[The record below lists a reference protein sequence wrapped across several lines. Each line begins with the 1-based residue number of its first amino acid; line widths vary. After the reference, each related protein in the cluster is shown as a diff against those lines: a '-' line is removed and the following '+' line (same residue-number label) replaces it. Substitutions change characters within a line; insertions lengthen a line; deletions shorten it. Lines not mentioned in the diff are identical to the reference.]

1 MTLAAPATAAPPPIG
16 ASFGP
21 RLRRHLA
28 ALFRLAAPV
37 MLSRAGILL
46 LSIADFAMAGR
57 VSVAALNGIS
67 LGFSVFIPIMVAGVG
82 LTLGVVSAASRQFG
96 AGDADAAARTW
107 ARGMHLAVALGLVG
121 WLICAQG
128 GAMLAAFGQ
137 APALAVSGGASA
149 VALAPGVLGQMV
161 FMVCAFYLES
171 SGRAMPALAAMA
183 AGNLLNLALNAALI
197 PSMGGEGAAWAS
209 SAVRIVMALALIGW
223 VLRDAPVRALG
234 REAFRLWGPGGWAAG
249 AEIRA
254 IGLAGGAAGFFE
266 TAAFA
271 SLIQAAGLVGPGA
284 LAAYSIAHSTEA
296 LVFMTA
302 LGLATAA
309 GVQVGA
315 HMGAGRR
322 AEAAFAGWTG
332 LGAAMTMTGAI
343 GVVIVAFPEAAAGL
357 YTDDPAVIARV
368 SAALGIVAVSLVFD
382 AGQAVMGQCVRAL
395 GDTWVGALLF
405 FIAFFGVMAPLGWAL
420 ALLTP
425 LAEKG
430 LFLATAAGCLTA
442 VVLMAWRFARL
453 TARPERAA

>member
-1 MTLAAPATAAPPPIG
+1 
-16 ASFGP
+16 
-21 RLRRHLA
+21 
-28 ALFRLAAPV
+28 
-37 MLSRAGILL
+37 
-46 LSIADFAMAGR
+46 MAGR
-57 VSVAALNGIS
+57 ESVAALNGIS

-107 ARGMHLAVALGLVG
+107 ARGMHLALMLGLIG

-128 GAMLAAFGQ
+128 EALLTAFGQ
-137 APALAVSGGASA
+137 SPELAASGGRSA
-149 VALAPGVLGQMV
+149 AALAPGVLGQMA

-171 SGRAMPALAAMA
+171 SGRALPALVAMA
-183 AGNLLNLALNAALI
+183 AGNVANIALNAALI
-197 PSMGGEGAAWAS
+197 PAMGGEGAALAS
-209 SAVRIVMALALIGW
+209 SIARIGMALGLVVW

-234 REAFRLWGPGGWAAG
+234 RDALRLWGPGGWAAG

-271 SLIQAAGLVGPGA
+271 SLIQAAGWVGPGA

-315 HMGAGRR
+315 HMGAGRVR
-322 AEAAFAGWTG
+322 EAAFAGWTG
-332 LGAAMTMTGAI
+332 LGAAMVMTGSI
-343 GVVIVAFPEAAAGL
+343 GVVIVSFPQAFAGI
-357 YTDDPAVIARV
+357 YTDDPVVIARV
-368 SAALGIVAVSLVFD
+368 SAALAIVAISLVFD
-382 AGQAVMGQCVRAL
+382 AGQVVLGQCVRAL

-405 FIAFFGVMAPLGWAL
+405 FVAFFGVMAPLGWAL

-425 LAEKG
+425 LAERG
-430 LFLATAAGCLTA
+430 LFIATGVGCLVA

-453 TARPERAA
+453 TRVAGP